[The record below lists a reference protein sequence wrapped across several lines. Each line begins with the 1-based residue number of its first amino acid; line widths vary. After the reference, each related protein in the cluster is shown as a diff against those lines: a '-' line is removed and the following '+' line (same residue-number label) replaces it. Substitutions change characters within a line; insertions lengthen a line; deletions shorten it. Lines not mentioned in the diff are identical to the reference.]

1 MRYNNRTLSSALAV
15 VMLVGLTA
23 CGGDDESTSTTT
35 PAQEPTETTVLATS
49 APAAAGVTIAGF
61 GFNTGDGVTAGVEF
75 TVTNDD
81 PASHTLTEV
90 GGAFSVGVS
99 GGEVGT
105 LTIDTPGTYQV
116 ICEIHSSMSG
126 TLVVN

>member
-1 MRYNNRTLSSALAV
+1 MRYNNRTLSPALAV

-23 CGGDDESTSTTT
+23 CGGDDDSTTAASNET
-35 PAQEPTETTVLATS
+35 ATTVLATS

>member
-1 MRYNNRTLSSALAV
+1 MRYNNRTLSPALAV

-23 CGGDDESTSTTT
+23 CGGDDDSTTAVSNET
-35 PAQEPTETTVLATS
+35 ATTVLATS
-49 APAAAGVTIAGF
+49 APAAADVTIAGF